1 MAALVCG
8 ALACVP
14 QSANA
19 QGLWVGGWGWG
30 GPMAMGGFGPG
41 FGPGYGLGF
50 GPAFGPGFGP
60 AFGPAFGPRY
70 VAPFSPVAWGYPGYR
85 PPFYGPAVYARPVYA
100 PAVVAPVYAPV
111 VVAPVYRPV
120 VVAPV
125 YRPAPVYVGP
135 TAHAVRVG
143 GRVAR
148 RSWRRG
154 FGW

>member
-1 MAALVCG
+1 MNSIRRGLIAAVVCG

-30 GPMAMGGFGPG
+30 GPMAMGGFGPA
-41 FGPGYGLGF
+41 FGPGYGLGY

-60 AFGPAFGPRY
+60 RY
-70 VAPFSPVAWGYPGYR
+70 VAAFSPVAWGYPVYR
-85 PPFYGPAVYARPVYA
+85 PPFYGPAVF
-100 PAVVAPVYAPV
+100 VAPVYRPV

-148 RSWRRG
+148 RGWRRG

>member
-60 AFGPAFGPRY
+60 RY
-70 VAPFSPVAWGYPGYR
+70 VAPFSPVAWGYPGYPSYR

-111 VVAPVYRPV
+111 VVAPVYRP
-120 VVAPV
+120 
-125 YRPAPVYVGP
+125 APVYVGP

-148 RSWRRG
+148 RGWRRG

>member
-1 MAALVCG
+1 MNSIRRGLIAAVVCG

-30 GPMAMGGFGPG
+30 GPMAMGG
-41 FGPGYGLGF
+41 Y
-50 GPAFGPGFGP
+50 GPGFGP
-60 AFGPAFGPRY
+60 AFGPGYGPRYGVGFGPRY
-70 VAPFSPVAWGYPGYR
+70 VAPFSPVAWGYPGYPGYR

-100 PAVVAPVYAPV
+100 
-111 VVAPVYRPV
+111 PV

-154 FGW
+154 FGWGW

>member
-8 ALACVP
+8 ALVCVP

-30 GPMAMGGFGPG
+30 GPMAMGGFGPA
-41 FGPGYGLGF
+41 FGPGYGLGY

-60 AFGPAFGPRY
+60 RY
-70 VAPFSPVAWGYPGYR
+70 VAAFSPVAWGYPVYR
-85 PPFYGPAVYARPVYA
+85 PPFYGPAVF
-100 PAVVAPVYAPV
+100 VAPVYRPV

-148 RSWRRG
+148 RGWRRG

>member
-8 ALACVP
+8 ALVCVP

-30 GPMAMGGFGPG
+30 GPMAMGGFGPA
-41 FGPGYGLGF
+41 FGPGYGLGY

-60 AFGPAFGPRY
+60 RY
-70 VAPFSPVAWGYPGYR
+70 VAAFSPVAWGYPVYR
-85 PPFYGPAVYARPVYA
+85 PPFYGPAVF
-100 PAVVAPVYAPV
+100 VAPVYRPV

>member
-8 ALACVP
+8 ALVCVP

-30 GPMAMGGFGPG
+30 GPVAMGGFGPA
-41 FGPGYGLGF
+41 FGPGYGLGY

-60 AFGPAFGPRY
+60 RY
-70 VAPFSPVAWGYPGYR
+70 VAAFSPVAWGYPVYR
-85 PPFYGPAVYARPVYA
+85 PPFYGPAVFA
-100 PAVVAPVYAPV
+100 P
-111 VVAPVYRPV
+111 PVYRPV

-148 RSWRRG
+148 RGWRRG